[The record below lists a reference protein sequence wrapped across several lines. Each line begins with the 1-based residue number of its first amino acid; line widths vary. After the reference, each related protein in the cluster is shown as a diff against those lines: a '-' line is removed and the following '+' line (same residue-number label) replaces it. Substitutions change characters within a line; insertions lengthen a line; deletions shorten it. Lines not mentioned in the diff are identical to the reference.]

1 MALLIFRILSRILIS
16 AYVEIVFPI
25 IFIRTTK
32 LFTFVKKCLDFLL
45 ILADSDIGYFSRN
58 FLVWGISHLD
68 YQKRN
73 FLQLMLSQVNRKFH
87 PFLDLQMKIYLI
99 LDS

>member
-1 MALLIFRILSRILIS
+1 MSLLIFRILSRILIS
-16 AYVEIVFPI
+16 TDVEIVFPI
-25 IFIRTTK
+25 IFIRATK
-32 LFTFVKKCLDFLL
+32 LFTFLKICLNFLL

-58 FLVWGISHLD
+58 FLIWGISHLD
-68 YQKRN
+68 YQRN